1 MITGHRRQRAT
12 AKECKYFPEEC
23 WELIFNR
30 LLLHLSV
37 IHHGTLSKLIHRFPH
52 LNSIDISNFDGD
64 LELILFDIAK
74 YVPNLVRLDLSK
86 HSFLPIEGL
95 KELGPE
101 SFQFLEELD
110 IRYPRNP
117 SFLNRHEL
125 FVTDS
130 GIEVLSVNL
139 SKINVSGNSGIS
151 DRSVVALYRNCLNL
165 QCIRAED
172 TLKGIFS
179 IERACAALSSISVS
193 NIPNIGCFKDTGSF

>member
-1 MITGHRRQRAT
+1 M
-12 AKECKYFPEEC
+12 
-23 WELIFNR
+23 
-30 LLLHLSV
+30 
-37 IHHGTLSKLIHRFPH
+37 
-52 LNSIDISNFDGD
+52 
-64 LELILFDIAK
+64 
-74 YVPNLVRLDLSK
+74 
-86 HSFLPIEGL
+86 
-95 KELGPE
+95 KELGRKLKGLKCRNLTSIRDSCLYVIAE

-151 DRSVVALYRNCLNL
+151 DRSMVALYRRNCLNL
-165 QCIRAED
+165 QCIREED
-172 TLKGIFS
+172 TLVTLKGIFS

-193 NIPNIGCFKDTGSF
+193 NIPNIGCFKDT

>member
-1 MITGHRRQRAT
+1 MVSITNGLR
-12 AKECKYFPEEC
+12 
-23 WELIFNR
+23 
-30 LLLHLSV
+30 LHLSV

-52 LNSIDISNFDGD
+52 LNSIDLSNFDGD
-64 LELILFDIAK
+64 LELILFAIAK

-95 KELGPE
+95 KELGRKLNGLKCRNLTSIRDSCLYVIAE

-151 DRSVVALYRNCLNL
+151 DRSMVALYRNCLNL
-165 QCIRAED
+165 QCIREEV

-193 NIPNIGCFKDTGSF
+193 NIPNIGCFKDT

>member
-1 MITGHRRQRAT
+1 MLGTNNQSVSITNGLR
-12 AKECKYFPEEC
+12 
-23 WELIFNR
+23 
-30 LLLHLSV
+30 LHLSV

-52 LNSIDISNFDGD
+52 LNSIDLSNFDGD

-117 SFLNRHEL
+117 SFLNRDEL

-130 GIEVLSVNL
+130 GIEWRIQDLESVGV
-139 SKINVSGNSGIS
+139 K
-151 DRSVVALYRNCLNL
+151 
-165 QCIRAED
+165 
-172 TLKGIFS
+172 
-179 IERACAALSSISVS
+179 
-193 NIPNIGCFKDTGSF
+193 